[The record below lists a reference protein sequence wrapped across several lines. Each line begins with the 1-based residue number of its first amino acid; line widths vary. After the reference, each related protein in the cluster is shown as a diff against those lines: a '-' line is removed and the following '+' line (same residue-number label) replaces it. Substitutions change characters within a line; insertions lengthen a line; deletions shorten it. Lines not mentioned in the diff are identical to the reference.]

1 MIGLLGRIFGICLL
15 ALSGI
20 GVVLIP
26 GELTGLVRFYRRGT
40 ENQNEQKS
48 LARTPLLVSISIL
61 SIGSIV
67 SLSMIVTRLAG

>member
-15 ALSGI
+15 ALLGI

-26 GELTGLVRFYRRGT
+26 GELTGLVRFYRRGA

-48 LARTPLLVSISIL
+48 LARTLLLVSISIL